1 IVKIVKCWSGL
12 LDATNCTAENLQTS
26 LPSYDASAKPS
37 TCGAEAYPWGQS
49 ESPTTTST
57 TPKGSQGST
66 GSTGGGAS
74 AASFSAL
81 AIVGSFFMAA
91 LLR

>member
-26 LPSYDASAKPS
+26 LPSYDAAAKPS
-37 TCGAEAYPWGQS
+37 TCGADAYPWGQT
-49 ESPTTTST
+49 ESTPTTST
-57 TPKGSQGST
+57 PTPKGP
-66 GSTGGGAS
+66 TGGGAS
-74 AASFSAL
+74 PASFSAL

-91 LLR
+91 MLR